1 MASKLTNKPMIKTS
15 YPGVYYLEGKTLTD
29 EKPEKVFYIRY
40 RRDGKAVKEKA
51 GRQYR
56 DDMTAARANQIR
68 VARLQGQELSN
79 RERRYQEEERR
90 QAEDSRWTFNRLWDE
105 YKRVNPHLK
114 AISKDD
120 NRFQVHVAQVFG
132 DTAPNELTPLDLDN
146 FRLRLAHK
154 KISKGSQ
161 RNILELIR
169 RIANFGVKKHLYPP
183 LSLIIEL
190 PRVNNLKTEDLTPE
204 QLRALFQAMDADANR
219 QAANLMKLVLYTG
232 MRRGELFALQWKD
245 VDFERGFIYIRGKIE
260 EDGPKGGQ
268 TAKIPLNQPARELL
282 LNHER
287 PYPDS
292 PYVFPGHGGG
302 MRVDIKIPVNRIKER
317 AGLPA
322 DFRALHGLRHVY
334 ASMLASSGQVD
345 LYTLQKLLTHKSPQ
359 MTQRY
364 AHLRDESLQKA
375 ANLVGSLLPIG

>member
-1 MASKLTNKPMIKTS
+1 MTSKLKNKPLHQTS
-15 YPGVYYLEGKTLTD
+15 YPGVYYLEGKTLV
-29 EKPEKVFYIRY
+29 EGKPEKIFYIRY

-68 VARLQGQELSN
+68 VTRLQGQEPSN
-79 RERRYQEEERR
+79 RERRFLEEEHKK
-90 QAEDSRWTFNRLWDE
+90 AEDNRWTFNRLWEE
-105 YKRVNPHLK
+105 YKRVKPHLK
-114 AISKDD
+114 AIAKDD
-120 NRFQVHVAQVFG
+120 NRYQVHLAEPFG
-132 DTAPNELTPLDLDN
+132 DREPTELSPLDLDN
-146 FRLRLAHK
+146 FRLSLSHK
-154 KISKGSQ
+154 QVSKGSQ
-161 RNILELIR
+161 RNILELLR
-169 RIANFGVKKHLYPP
+169 RVANFGVKKHLYPP

-190 PRVNNLKTEDLTPE
+190 PTVNNQKTEDLTPE
-204 QLRALFQAMDADANR
+204 QLRALFQAMDADENR
-219 QAANLMKLVLYTG
+219 QAANLMKMVLYTG

-282 LNHER
+282 QAHER
-287 PYPDS
+287 PHPGS
-292 PYVFPGHGGG
+292 PYVFPGRSGNL
-302 MRVDIKIPVNRIKER
+302 RVDIKIPVNRIKER
-317 AGLPA
+317 AGLPK

-345 LYTLQKLLTHKSPQ
+345 MYTLQKLLTHKSPQ

-375 ANLVGSLLPIG
+375 ADLAGGMFAGF

>member
-1 MASKLTNKPMIKTS
+1 MASKLKNKPLHQTS
-15 YPGVYYLEGKTLTD
+15 YPGVYYLEGKTLV
-29 EKPEKVFYIRY
+29 EGKPEKVFYIRY

-68 VARLQGQELSN
+68 VARLQGQEPSN
-79 RERRYQEEERR
+79 RERRFLEEE
-90 QAEDSRWTFNRLWDE
+90 QKKAEDNRWTFNRLWEE
-105 YKRVNPHLK
+105 YKRVNSGLK
-114 AISKDD
+114 AIAKDD
-120 NRFQVHVAQVFG
+120 NRYQVHLSKPFG
-132 DTAPNELTPLDLDN
+132 NHEPSELTPLDLDN
-146 FRLRLAHK
+146 FRLSLVHK
-154 KISKGSQ
+154 GASKGSI
-161 RNILELIR
+161 RNILELLR

-190 PRVNNLKTEDLTPE
+190 PKVNSQRTEDLNPS
-204 QLRALFQAMDADANR
+204 QLQALFQAMDADENR
-219 QAANLMKLVLYTG
+219 QAANLMKMVLYTG
-232 MRRGELFALQWKD
+232 MRRGELFSLQWKD

-282 LNHER
+282 SRHER
-287 PYPDS
+287 PYPGS
-292 PYVFPGHGGG
+292 AFVFPGRGGA
-302 MRVDIKIPVNRIKER
+302 MRVDIKIPVNRIKAR

-345 LYTLQKLLTHKSPQ
+345 MYTLQKLLTHKSPQ

-364 AHLRDESLQKA
+364 AHLRDESRPLH
-375 ANLVGSLLPIG
+375 SSR